1 MVMTREEIRQTFEQ
15 LAMSQGYYGRVLRA
29 IDESEE
35 DILGSLEEIGFSNPV
50 ELVMFMEG

>member
-15 LAMSQGYYGRVLRA
+15 LARSQGYYGRVLRT
-29 IDESEE
+29 IDESDE
-35 DILGSLEEIGFSNPV
+35 DILGRLEEIGFSDPV